1 MPQFT
6 ACERHISP
14 QASCARHM
22 LRARPFTLLIVV
34 VVFTCKD
41 TKEGLLTEAEV
52 PPVLTRT
59 YPPCSQLLT
68 GPQPSRPYYPH
79 VIAPIN
85 PPHYLTT
92 VMQVV
97 LLDYQSQPF
106 PLITKIQA
114 STTQHSTATGSHAPM
129 ASQESPSHFKRQCRS
144 LR

>member
-14 QASCARHM
+14 RASCARHM
-22 LRARPFTLLIVV
+22 LQARPFTLLIVA

-41 TKEGLLTEAEV
+41 TKEGLLTEVEV
-52 PPVLTRT
+52 PVLAHRNYSHARTRPVH
-59 YPPCSQLLT
+59 S
-68 GPQPSRPYYPH
+68 YYPH

-106 PLITKIQA
+106 PLITKGVF
-114 STTQHSTATGSHAPM
+114 S
-129 ASQESPSHFKRQCRS
+129 K
-144 LR
+144 L

>member
-14 QASCARHM
+14 RASCARHM
-22 LRARPFTLLIVV
+22 LQARPFTLLIVA

-41 TKEGLLTEAEV
+41 TKEGLLTEVEV
-52 PPVLTRT
+52 PVLAHRNYSHARTRPVH
-59 YPPCSQLLT
+59 S
-68 GPQPSRPYYPH
+68 YYPH

-114 STTQHSTATGSHAPM
+114 STTQHSTSTGSHAPM